1 MLEYKSLPI
10 ISFEDTA
17 QFYEWLKVN
26 HTQTTGFWLRYYK
39 VNSGITTI
47 KHIDAIDM
55 ALCWGWI
62 DGLINKYDEISYLV
76 RFTPRGKKSIGSQVN
91 VAKVNKLI
99 DSGLMQAPGLKLI
112 NEAKE
117 DGRWDRAYP
126 GQGQMK
132 IPDDFITA
140 IKQDKVAY
148 QKFLIL
154 NKSELYSI
162 GFSLSQITDK
172 EKRIKK
178 INSLIAKIS
187 SSLT

>member
-1 MLEYKSLPI
+1 MLEHKSLPVL
-10 ISFEDTA
+10 SFQDSN
-17 QFYEWLKVN
+17 QFYEWLGIN

-39 VNSGITTI
+39 VNSGKTSI
-47 KHIDAIDM
+47 KHPDAVDM

-76 RFTPRGKKSIGSQVN
+76 RFTPRGKKSIWSQVN

-99 DSGLMQAPGLKLI
+99 DSGLMQAPGLKLV

-117 DGRWDRAYP
+117 DGRWNRAYP
-126 GQGQMK
+126 GQGEMK

-140 IKQDKVAY
+140 IKQDKAAY

-162 GFSLSQITDK
+162 GFTLSQITDK

-178 INSLIAKIS
+178 IDFLIDRIFK
-187 SSLT
+187 L